1 MQGVQPTGKT
11 GKNVFLKKSGLKN
24 WKKDNKFQVGAGK
37 TGNVKCQIFPLN
49 FLFSNTR
56 CQKDFNDIAEH
67 KILYNIF
74 IYAVYEQLSLK
85 CKISAI

>member
-1 MQGVQPTGKT
+1 MPDS
-11 GKNVFLKKSGLKN
+11 FLKSENSTGCPACWKNWKN

-49 FLFSNTR
+49 IFFSNTR

-67 KILYNIF
+67 KIFYNIF
-74 IYAVYEQLSLK
+74 IYAS
-85 CKISAI
+85 I

>member
-37 TGNVKCQIFPLN
+37 TGNVKC
-49 FLFSNTR
+49 
-56 CQKDFNDIAEH
+56 
-67 KILYNIF
+67 
-74 IYAVYEQLSLK
+74 
-85 CKISAI
+85 